1 MLGEENNEVMKKA
14 YNTILLGLGNEVLY
28 YSIYN
33 KIINYIC
40 LIYIYINYFVYA
52 RKAWVGFLNPKLFLK
67 IKKSSKN

>member
-1 MLGEENNEVMKKA
+1 MMLGEENNEVMKKA

-40 LIYIYINYFVYA
+40 LIYIY
-52 RKAWVGFLNPKLFLK
+52 KLFC
-67 IKKSSKN
+67 IC